1 MHCLEARIGT
11 AIACVDDKGVIHTSP
26 MGKTMRM
33 ASVYVISSNQEKEN
47 TRTLCLE

>member
-1 MHCLEARIGT
+1 MHCLDNSIGT
-11 AIACVDDKGVIHTSP
+11 AIACVDDKGVIRTSP
-26 MGKTMRM
+26 IGKTLRI

>member
-1 MHCLEARIGT
+1 MHCLNNSIGT